1 MKRKLA
7 GAPGGDS
14 APDPQ
19 SEAPPAARWRDAAD
33 NRFGIPV
40 LDLTEI
46 TQTMLSAT
54 TDPAIAARAVG
65 WGESTGAELDDAA
78 LRAVAPIACAL
89 RYPAAAVLPDGLLF
103 TPSRMEE
110 KWVIAF
116 RRGAILAA
124 RSWTGIVEAVAETWR
139 DGDELVVNAL
149 RLAEATALRSF
160 GDPVRTFDWLLRS
173 HALGQVLPLP
183 ADDEALRR
191 LEAAPVAVFSPFGSK
206 ALCAARGWAPPT
218 PQRPLRSDGA
228 LVIAVRAGDVA
239 RVRALCAAGESVDA
253 PTTCAGYTALSVAMV
268 RGDVEMVRVLLDL
281 GANPGARSDGGNF
294 PLGHGIV
301 HKAPLE
307 ALEAL
312 VVRGADVRAVNDDGF
327 GALHAAAEVGHAAVV
342 PWLLG
347 KGLDIEARTGRG
359 HTALQIACAL
369 GHVDAATALLDAGAD
384 AEAGPRG
391 GTAREIAEAEGKADV
406 VVLLD
411 RRARQ

>member
-1 MKRKLA
+1 MKRK
-7 GAPGGDS
+7 PVS
-14 APDPQ
+14 APAGDPAPEPQ
-19 SEAPPAARWRDAAD
+19 PEAPPAAHWRGAAD
-33 NRFGIPV
+33 NRFGVPV

-54 TDPAIAARAVG
+54 TDPAIASRAVG
-65 WGESTGAELDDAA
+65 WGESTGDELDDAA

-103 TPSRMEE
+103 TPSCMEE

-116 RRGAILAA
+116 RRGAIVAA
-124 RSWTGIVEAVAETWR
+124 RSWTGIVEVVAETRR
-139 DGDELVVNAL
+139 DGGELVVHAL
-149 RLAEATALRSF
+149 HLAETTSLRSF

-191 LEAAPVAVFSPFGSK
+191 LEAAPVTVFSPFGSK
-206 ALCAARGWAPPT
+206 AICASRGWAPPT

-253 PTTCAGYTALSVAMV
+253 PTTCAGYTALSLALV
-268 RGDVEMVRVLLDL
+268 RGDVMMVRALLDL
-281 GANPGARSDGGNF
+281 GANPGASSDGGNF
-294 PLGHGIV
+294 PLGHGVV
-301 HKAPLE
+301 HKAPID

-312 VVRGADVRAVNDDGF
+312 VARGADVRAVNDDGF
-327 GALHAAAEVGHAAVV
+327 GALHAAAEVGYAAVV

-347 KGLDIEARTGRG
+347 KGVDIEARTGRG

-384 AEAGPRG
+384 AGAGPPG
-391 GTAREIAEAEGKADV
+391 ATAREIAEAEGKSDV
-406 VVLLD
+406 VALLD
-411 RRARQ
+411 RRARR